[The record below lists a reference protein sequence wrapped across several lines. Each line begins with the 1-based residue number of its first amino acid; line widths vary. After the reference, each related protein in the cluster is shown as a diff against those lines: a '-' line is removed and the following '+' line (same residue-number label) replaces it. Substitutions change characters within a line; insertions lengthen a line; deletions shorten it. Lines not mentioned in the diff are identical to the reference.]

1 MKFSLD
7 QAKNVVISCEDG
19 VVIITKYSPKFKAVI
34 ANFTY
39 LNPRD
44 MVKRIKSVF
53 ENSTQ
58 IFELLMK
65 AGKITDYSEN
75 DKIESIA
82 FWYGGLKHRID
93 RNFKDIEILNDLLK
107 F

>member
-7 QAKNVVISCEDG
+7 QVKNVVISCEDG
-19 VVIITKYSPKFKAVI
+19 VVIITKYSSKFKAVV
-34 ANFTY
+34 ASFTY

-44 MVKRIKSVF
+44 MVKRIKSIF

-58 IFELLMK
+58 ILEMLKK
-65 AGKITDYSEN
+65 AGKITNYSEN

-82 FWYGGLKHRID
+82 FRYNGLKHRID

-107 F
+107 S